1 MAGQRQP
8 TNLIVHNGK
17 SHMSKEEIERRLE
30 QEIKNNTDKITPP
43 TNLSAKLKKEFIE
56 LTDELL
62 RVEIMSNL
70 DVDAVARYLIAQD
83 EWLKCYKLLKKMKP
97 VILEDGQYVT
107 NEHYDRLSKSIER
120 WYKQARSA
128 AQDLGMTISSRCK
141 IIVPKAPEA
150 KRESKFDKFRGGK
163 K

>member
-8 TNLIVHNGK
+8 TKLIVHNGN
-17 SHMSKEEIERRLE
+17 SHMSKEEQERRLE
-30 QEIKNNTDKITPP
+30 QEIKNNTDKIIPP
-43 TNLSAKLKKEFIE
+43 THLSAKLKKEFIE
-56 LTDELL
+56 LTGELL

-97 VILEDGQYVT
+97 IILEDGQYVT

-141 IIVPKAPEA
+141 IILPKAPEA
-150 KRESKFDKFRGGK
+150 KKENKFSKFGGGK

>member
-1 MAGQRQP
+1 MAGQKQP
-8 TNLIVHNGK
+8 IDLLLHKGK
-17 SHMSKEEIERRLE
+17 KNFTKEEIEQRKAE
-30 QEIKNNTDKITPP
+30 EVKKNTDKIKPP
-43 TNLSAKLKKEFIE
+43 THLSAKLKREFYE

-70 DVDAVARYLIAQD
+70 DVDAVARYLIAQE

-97 VILEDGQYVT
+97 VILEDGNYVT
-107 NEHYDRLSKSIER
+107 NEHYVKLSKNIEL
-120 WYKQARSA
+120 WYKQARTS

-150 KRESKFDKFRGGK
+150 KKENKFNKFGGGK